1 MNNQQKPALEQQ
13 TSQFGNNQHFTATAH
28 NYICDNLDHLAD
40 SVQAN
45 DNEFRFLEYFLTNPA
60 LKNLIDAFDT
70 ILNKQDQS
78 IQPKTKDNIPL
89 VRSLFED
96 LEPILPRNDE
106 AAELY
111 DMLNGNLN
119 LRAVLEAHDTIAQE
133 DYDNEENL
141 LDILIKRQNGE
152 LNDDFFENSET
163 SPLPY
168 YASPP
173 IDAIRMIGIRK
184 LNDEPLGITV
194 RVNENGD
201 LEIARIMHGGMIDKQ
216 GLLHEG
222 DIIKE
227 INGEPVATPEEL
239 QELLRVAKGSI
250 TLKVVPSYY
259 DVPISSQV
267 YMKALF
273 SYDPNKDKLIPAKAA
288 GLAFAEGDIL
298 QIISQEDIHWWQAK
312 HVKMPSM
319 KGLIPSLYLEE
330 RRKAFVPHENDFSQ
344 SSWVCGLIDR
354 KKKKKILFNAKEHSM
369 LDKADL
375 RLYEEVARMPP
386 FQRKT
391 LILIGTEGIGRRT
404 LKTKLLNLDP
414 DRFGATIP
422 HTSRAIREN
431 EENGRGYYF
440 ESRATIEADIKKG
453 EYLEWGEHNGNLYG
467 TKLNTI
473 RQVIQSGKMCIVDCA
488 PKALKLLSNQEFMP
502 YIVFIKSPSTID
514 DLYSMKL
521 KSLNPS
527 KFKNTTVNQ
536 SLLNIDETEFVS
548 VIEDS
553 ETIER
558 DYHAYFDLTIVNED
572 MGRCFTNMV
581 EAIDALRAEP
591 QWVPVTWLY

>member
-1 MNNQQKPALEQQ
+1 M
-13 TSQFGNNQHFTATAH
+13 SQFGSNQHFTATAH
-28 NYICDNLDHLAD
+28 RYICNNLNNLQNA
-40 SVQAN
+40 VQPN
-45 DNEFRFLEYFLTNPA
+45 QQEFQFLEYFLTNPA
-60 LKNLIDAFDT
+60 LKELIDTFDT
-70 ILNKQDQS
+70 ILNTQDVNLR
-78 IQPKTKDNIPL
+78 PDTKDNIPMI
-89 VRSLFED
+89 RSLLDD
-96 LEPILPRNDE
+96 LEPILTTNNA

-111 DMLNGNLN
+111 ETLLSNHN
-119 LRAVLEAHDTIAQE
+119 LRALIEAHDTIAQE
-133 DYDNEENL
+133 DYENEENL
-141 LDILIKRQNGE
+141 LDTLIKRQNGE
-152 LNDDFFENSET
+152 LDDDQDELT

-173 IDAIRMIGIRK
+173 IDAIRMVGIKK

-227 INGEPVATPEEL
+227 INGEIVTTPEEL
-239 QELLRVAKGSI
+239 QDKLRLAKGSI

-288 GLAFAEGDIL
+288 GLFFQEGDIL
-298 QIISQEDIHWWQAK
+298 QILSQEDVHWWQAK
-312 HVKMPSM
+312 HVKAPSL

-391 LILIGTEGIGRRT
+391 LVLIGTEGIGRRT

-440 ESRATIEADIKKG
+440 ESRTQIEIDIKKG
-453 EYLEWGEHNGNLYG
+453 EYLEWGEYNGNLYG

-473 RQVIQSGKMCIVDCA
+473 RQVVQSGKMCIIDCA

-502 YIVFIKSPSTID
+502 YIVFIKCPSTVD

-527 KFKNTTVNQ
+527 KFKNVTVNQ
-536 SLLNIDETEFVS
+536 SLLNIDESEFTS
-548 VIEDS
+548 VIEES

-558 DYHAYFDLTIVNED
+558 DFHAYFDLTIVNED
-572 MGRCFTNMV
+572 MGRCFTSLV

-591 QWVPVTWLY
+591 QWVPTHWLY

>member
-1 MNNQQKPALEQQ
+1 MSQ
-13 TSQFGNNQHFTATAH
+13 QFGNNQHFTATAH
-28 NYICDNLDHLAD
+28 RYICNNLNNLQNA
-40 SVQAN
+40 VQP
-45 DNEFRFLEYFLTNPA
+45 DQQEFQFLEYFLMNPA
-60 LKNLIDAFDT
+60 LKDLIDAFDT
-70 ILNKQDQS
+70 ILNAQDVNLRADS
-78 IQPKTKDNIPL
+78 KDNIPMI
-89 VRSLFED
+89 RSLLDE
-96 LEPILPRNDE
+96 LEPILTTNNA

-111 DMLNGNLN
+111 ETLVTNHN
-119 LRAVLEAHDTIAQE
+119 LRALIEAHDTIAQE
-133 DYDNEENL
+133 DYENEENL
-141 LDILIKRQNGE
+141 LDTLIKRQNGE
-152 LNDDFFENSET
+152 LDDDLDELT

-173 IDAIRMIGIRK
+173 IDAIRMVGIKK

-194 RVNENGD
+194 RVNESGD

-227 INGEPVATPEEL
+227 INGEVVTTPEEL
-239 QELLRVAKGSI
+239 QDKLRLAKGSI

-288 GLAFAEGDIL
+288 GLFFQEGDIL
-298 QIISQEDIHWWQAK
+298 QILSQEDVHWWQAK
-312 HVKMPSM
+312 HVKAPSL

-391 LILIGTEGIGRRT
+391 LVLIGTEGIGRRT

-440 ESRATIEADIKKG
+440 ESRSQIELDIKKG
-453 EYLEWGEHNGNLYG
+453 DYLEWGEYNGNLYG

-473 RQVIQSGKMCIVDCA
+473 RQVIQSGKMCIIDCA

-502 YIVFIKSPSTID
+502 YIVFIKCPSTVD

-527 KFKNTTVNQ
+527 KFKNVTVNQ
-536 SLLNIDETEFVS
+536 SLLNIDESEFTS
-548 VIEDS
+548 VIEES

-558 DYHAYFDLTIVNED
+558 DFHAYFDLTIVNED
-572 MGRCFTNMV
+572 MGRCFTSLV

>member
-1 MNNQQKPALEQQ
+1 MRP
-13 TSQFGNNQHFTATAH
+13 
-28 NYICDNLDHLAD
+28 DN
-40 SVQAN
+40 
-45 DNEFRFLEYFLTNPA
+45 
-60 LKNLIDAFDT
+60 
-70 ILNKQDQS
+70 
-78 IQPKTKDNIPL
+78 KDNIPII
-89 VRSLFED
+89 RSLLDD
-96 LEPILPRNDE
+96 LEPMLSTNNA

-111 DMLNGNLN
+111 ETLLSNHN
-119 LRAVLEAHDTIAQE
+119 LRALIEAHDTIAQE
-133 DYDNEENL
+133 DYENEENL
-141 LDILIKRQNGE
+141 LDTLVKRQNGE
-152 LNDDFFENSET
+152 LDDDLDDLT

-173 IDAIRMIGIRK
+173 IDAIRMVGIKK

-227 INGEPVATPEEL
+227 INGEVVTTPEEL
-239 QELLRVAKGSI
+239 QDKLRLAKGSI

-288 GLAFAEGDIL
+288 GLSFQEGDIL
-298 QIISQEDIHWWQAK
+298 QILSQEDVHWWQAK
-312 HVKMPSM
+312 HYKAPSQ

-386 FQRKT
+386 FNRKT
-391 LILIGTEGIGRRT
+391 LVLIGTEGIGRRT

-422 HTSRAIREN
+422 RNEN
-431 EENGRGYYF
+431 
-440 ESRATIEADIKKG
+440 S
-453 EYLEWGEHNGNLYG
+453 
-467 TKLNTI
+467 KLFFLNE
-473 RQVIQSGKMCIVDCA
+473 
-488 PKALKLLSNQEFMP
+488 LKFSN
-502 YIVFIKSPSTID
+502 YC
-514 DLYSMKL
+514 
-521 KSLNPS
+521 
-527 KFKNTTVNQ
+527 KF
-536 SLLNIDETEFVS
+536 
-548 VIEDS
+548 
-553 ETIER
+553 
-558 DYHAYFDLTIVNED
+558 
-572 MGRCFTNMV
+572 
-581 EAIDALRAEP
+581 
-591 QWVPVTWLY
+591 